1 MLHFQTWKVALVL
14 IVCAFGVIFSA
25 PNLFPAS
32 TVDALPGFL
41 PKRQISLGLDL
52 RGGSHLLLEVDFGAA
67 LKERLNNVIDSAR
80 TALRNARIGYTGLN
94 VEGDKVVL
102 ALRDFDQLKRDG
114 RQGEVEKLF
123 RDLDPDLVPT
133 ISSDGQVTL
142 RYSDVA
148 MTARRKAAVDQS
160 IEIVRRRVDET
171 GTKEPTIQRQGEDRI
186 LVQLPGVDN
195 PEHVKALLGRTAKL
209 TFQLVDQ
216 SVTVEDAR
224 RGRLPPGDE
233 ILPAVDEVRGRGGGA
248 GPYVVRKRVMV
259 GGDTLTDAQ
268 ATFQNNEPVVS
279 FKFDSVGG
287 KKFGDATRENVG
299 KPFAIVLDNKVI
311 SAPVIREPILGG
323 SGIISG
329 SFTVQSAS
337 DLALLFRA
345 GALPAPISIL
355 EERTVGPDL
364 GADSIHAGAVASIV
378 GVALVVVFMILFYGL
393 FGVFAD
399 IALIFNLCLML
410 GSLSV
415 LGATLTLPGI
425 AGIALTMGMAVD
437 PNVLIYERIREEVRA
452 GRTVLSALDAG
463 FKRAFATIPDSHV
476 TTLVAGALMF
486 WLGSGPV
493 KGFAVTLSI
502 GVLTSLFSAILVT
515 RLLIVTW
522 LREWKPRAIPI

>member
-1 MLHFQTWKVALVL
+1 MLYFANWKVLLICGICALGVL
-14 IVCAFGVIFSA
+14 LSL
-25 PNLFPAS
+25 PNLFTPAEL
-32 TVDALPGFL
+32 ARLPSVI
-41 PKRQISLGLDL
+41 PHKQVALGLDL
-52 RGGSHLLLEVDFGAA
+52 RGGCYLLLEVDVAA
-67 LKERLNNVIDSAR
+67 AQRDRLGTIIDSVR
-80 TALRNARIGYTGLN
+80 NTLRDAHIGYTGLN
-94 VEGDKVVL
+94 VEGDAITFMIREPDRIEEAKKAL
-102 ALRDFDQLKRDG
+102 AKI
-114 RQGEVEKLF
+114 
-123 RDLDPDLVPT
+123 DPDLTVE
-133 ISSDGQVTL
+133 IAGDGSGTMKF
-142 RYSDVA
+142 SAVA
-148 MTARRKAAVDQS
+148 TESRRRQAVEQS
-160 IEIVRRRVDET
+160 IEIIRRRIDET
-171 GTKEPTIQRQGEDRI
+171 GTKEPTIQREGQDRI

-195 PEHVKALLGRTAKL
+195 PEHVKSLLGRPGKL
-209 TFQLVDQ
+209 SFQLVDQ

-233 ILPAVDEVRGRGGGA
+233 IMPAAEEGRGSRGASAGG
-248 GPYVVRKRVMV
+248 YVVRKRVMV
-259 GGDTLTDAQ
+259 GGDTLVDAQ

-279 FKFDSVGG
+279 FKFDTVGA
-287 KKFGDATRENVG
+287 KRFGDATRENVG

-337 DLALLFRA
+337 DLALLLRA
-345 GALPAPISIL
+345 GALPAPITIL

-378 GVALVVVFMILFYGL
+378 GVVLVVVFMILFYGL

-410 GSLSV
+410 GSLSL

-437 PNVLIYERIREEVRA
+437 ANVLIYERIKEEVRG
-452 GRTVLSALDAG
+452 GRSLLSSLEAG
-463 FKRAFATIPDSHV
+463 FTRAFGTILDSHV
-476 TTLVAGALMF
+476 TTLVAGILLY

-515 RLLIVTW
+515 RLQIVTW
-522 LREWKPRAIPI
+522 LRRWKPKVIPL